1 MLRNLND
8 ERKKEEL
15 LQAITL
21 FDTLPDEKKKEALNL
36 LRELAKA

>member
-15 LQAITL
+15 LRL
-21 FDTLPDEKKKEALNL
+21 VDTLTNEEKDMLIEIL
-36 LRELAKA
+36 LAISDT